1 VYRLDGDRSYRP
13 IDKFAAFQKAQE
25 WGEKIPIGVF
35 YREEKPTYESEFP
48 WLEKGT
54 LVSSPIEPIKAEK
67 LLAEF
72 F

>member
-1 VYRLDGDRSYRP
+1 VYRLDGDRSYRTT
-13 IDKFAAFQKAQE
+13 DKIAAFQKALE
-25 WGEKIPIGVF
+25 WGNKIPIGVF
-35 YREEKPTYESEFP
+35 YREEKATYESEFP

-54 LVSSPIEPIKAEK
+54 LVSAPIEPLKTEK